1 MSDLT
6 DAVAALDT
14 QVRHALATGDQAGL
28 EVLGYGEISLV
39 VALET
44 GEGRFAC
51 KRLPR
56 FDDDA
61 SLARYTVVLGDY
73 LTALGEAG
81 IEAVPSELVRVPGPE
96 VISYCVQP
104 ALDPASLGPVIAG
117 GDGAD
122 DFLGEVVETTAGA
135 VGDRLGV
142 DAQISNWARVDSRLV
157 YLDVTTPLLRDATG
171 AERADLGLF
180 LASLPWALRGPVRRF
195 LLDDILRTYYDP
207 RRTLLDLTA
216 NLSKE
221 RLDSAVP
228 STLDVVNT
236 VVDPPVTADEV
247 RAYYARDARM
257 WALLQRLRRV
267 DRGWQRHVRRRTYP
281 FLLPPDIDR

>member
-14 QVRHALATGDQAGL
+14 QVRYALATGDQAGL

-44 GEGRFAC
+44 EAGRFAC

-73 LTALGEAG
+73 LAALGEAG

-96 VISYCVQP
+96 VIAYCVQP

-122 DFLGEVVETTAGA
+122 DFLGEVVETTVGA

-228 STLDVVNT
+228 STLDVVNA